1 MSENRQCNA
10 VHSTQKTKG
19 TAINATSGVLDIS
32 AYEYFVERDGD
43 AFRSFF
49 ASTLKLGHLIF
60 DSSSLEITGGSSGSD
75 SARIRLVTKPELGAY
90 VPASV
95 RNKVANASEIEFHD
109 EIEYVRGN
117 MEHPPFVLRVNT
129 KSPFLGR
136 RFRLTSTMSISPMA
150 DGKRCVQTLQG
161 EVEVH
166 MLGFGGL
173 VERMVRDSVQNT
185 YRKLPGVIS
194 AWNEK
199 RRALVAENG
208 GDYRVLLGGRPLG
221 IDCGVSWIEQ
231 YASSREENSS
241 SFREYCNGNGPV
253 LQGSMSSKELS
264 EAIEFASRMSRE
276 YEITPARRFIHS
288 VWIGFVDFWKFMF
301 IVFVCSLLRLG
312 LIRMTKRQSEPLRK
326 HSSWSDVGHHHR
338 RSASEPQSS
347 LDLKEVDMVLQRAH
361 VRRASYSSNDA
372 HS

>member
-1 MSENRQCNA
+1 
-10 VHSTQKTKG
+10 
-19 TAINATSGVLDIS
+19 
-32 AYEYFVERDGD
+32 
-43 AFRSFF
+43 
-49 ASTLKLGHLIF
+49 
-60 DSSSLEITGGSSGSD
+60 
-75 SARIRLVTKPELGAY
+75 LVTKPELGAY

-136 RFRLTSTMSISPMA
+136 RFRLTSTMSITPMA
-150 DGKRCVQTLQG
+150 DGTCCVQTLQG

-199 RRALVAENG
+199 RRALVEENG
-208 GDYRVLLGGRPLG
+208 GDRSVLLGGRPFG

-231 YASSREENSS
+231 YASCGEEHVSS
-241 SFREYCNGNGPV
+241 VRGYCNGPGIGNG
-253 LQGSMSSKELS
+253 SKEIS

-276 YEITPARRFIHS
+276 CEITPSRRILHS

-326 HSSWSDVGHHHR
+326 HSSWSDVGYHHR
-338 RSASEPQSS
+338 RSSSEPQSS
-347 LDLKEVDMVLQRAH
+347 LDLKDVDVVLQRAH